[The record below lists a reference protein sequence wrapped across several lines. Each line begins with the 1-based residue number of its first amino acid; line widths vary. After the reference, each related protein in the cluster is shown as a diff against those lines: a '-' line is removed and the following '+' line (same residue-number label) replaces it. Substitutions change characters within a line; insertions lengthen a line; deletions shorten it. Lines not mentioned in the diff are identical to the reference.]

1 MKRFN
6 EFRLRKEMG
15 MSNKIKEM
23 NKRGITISFSSSD
36 RKGGVVLRIPAG
48 ILYLLA
54 ALPAGFFTV
63 LLLAYLFFPIPA
75 GYKVTGQE
83 SSAVV
88 ERLSFIEK
96 ELVLSHEMASRMARL
111 VGIDL
116 ALGRVKKD
124 STRKERPGFAI
135 LAGDENGARI
145 FPVDGRVETKAGR
158 LVIRFG
164 KNDSVRASGS
174 GVVVEV
180 IHNSLVN
187 WMVTVQHKNGYF
199 STYSGNLSP
208 LVKRGAVLKLGEV
221 LGLATP
227 PRFGSGR
234 IEFGVFKAGQSVSP
248 FSAFLDKT
256 VDAAPI
262 QMRKPSGWEN
272 GKNKVVRNS

>member
-1 MKRFN
+1 MTKR
-6 EFRLRKEMG
+6 
-15 MSNKIKEM
+15 IKEM

-36 RKGGVVLRIPAG
+36 RKGGLVLRVPAG

-54 ALPAGFFTV
+54 ALPVGFFTV

-75 GYKVTGQE
+75 GYKVVGSE

-96 ELVLSHEMASRMARL
+96 ELALSHEMAARMARL
-111 VGIDL
+111 VGIDI
-116 ALGRVKKD
+116 ARGRGKKD
-124 STRKERPGFAI
+124 SVRRERPGFAI

-145 FPVDGRVETKAGR
+145 FPLDGRVEAKAGR
-158 LVIRFG
+158 LVIHFG
-164 KNDSVRASGS
+164 KKDSVRASGS

-187 WMVTVQHKNGYF
+187 WMVSVQHKNGYF

-208 LVKRGAVLKLGEV
+208 LVKRGDILKLGEA

-227 PRFGSGR
+227 PRFGSGK
-234 IEFGVFKAGQSVSP
+234 IEFGVFKAGQAVSP
-248 FSAFLDKT
+248 FSAFLDKA

-262 QMRKPSGWEN
+262 EGRKPSTGET
-272 GKNKVVRNS
+272 GKNKAVRNS